1 MRFFAPALTRL
12 ALAATALTAIF
23 LPAALAVF
31 AAQASSKDGGAG
43 AGAVSKSYSPELVES
58 GRSLFQ
64 QNCAF
69 CHGKDAGGGE
79 TGPDLTRSLL
89 VSQDVDGDRIGVV
102 VRGGRPGKG
111 MPAFNFTEPQI
122 AGLAAFIHT
131 QRNDALRQTGG
142 RKGVEA
148 ADLQTG
154 DAAAGER
161 YFNGAGGCRACHSP
175 TADLAGVA
183 SRYQG
188 LKLEEQML
196 YPRHAKSR
204 VTVTPAAGSPVTG
217 ALAYQDEFAI
227 ALIDAS
233 GQYRCWRTR
242 DVRYKIDDPV
252 AAHAELLP
260 KYTDSDIHNLMA
272 YLQTLR

>member
-1 MRFFAPALTRL
+1 MLLPALIL
-12 ALAATALTAIF
+12 A
-23 LPAALAVF
+23 AALAVF
-31 AAQASSKDGGAG
+31 AAPAPGKDAG
-43 AGAVSKSYSPELVES
+43 QGAVSKSYPPELVAS
-58 GRSLFQ
+58 GKSLFQ

-102 VRGGRPGKG
+102 VRGGRPDKG
-111 MPAFNFTEPQI
+111 MPAFNFSESQI

-131 QRNDALRQTGG
+131 QRNAALRQTGG
-142 RKGVEA
+142 RKGVDA

-154 DAAAGER
+154 DPAAGQR
-161 YFNGAGGCRACHSP
+161 YFNGAGGCRTCHSP

-183 SRYQG
+183 ARYQG

-196 YPRHAKSR
+196 YPRNAKSR
-204 VTVTPAAGSPVTG
+204 VTVTPASGPPVTG
-217 ALAYQDEFAI
+217 TLAYRDEFAI
-227 ALIDAS
+227 ALIDSS
-233 GQYRCWRTR
+233 GRYRCWRTR
-242 DVRYKIDDPV
+242 DIRYKIDDP
-252 AAHAELLP
+252 AEAHVELLGR
-260 KYTDSDIHNLMA
+260 YTDDDIHNLIA